1 MKFSLATLAAIAL
14 LVSSSDALKLQGHQ
28 PVNNQNVQ
36 IQTMT
41 RNKSIIEAN
50 SKLFAQLNEKI
61 RAVQSAAIKGQNKQA
76 DLGADEMGEVV
87 DKVSERWLGSIDKE
101 EPEIV
106 DDFLYKMKDAISA
119 IHATEGYPKG
129 KILKPDE
136 DWLTKIVQNNKKM
149 QEMIPG
155 VCDKKCQLEQ
165 RKAIADS

>member
-14 LVSSSDALKLQGHQ
+14 LLSSSNAVILQGNQ
-28 PVNNQNVQ
+28 PSNIQNVQ
-36 IQTMT
+36 VNSQT
-41 RNKSIIEAN
+41 RAKSIIQAN
-50 SKLFAQLNEKI
+50 AQLFEQLNQKI
-61 RAVQSAAIKGQNKQA
+61 KAVQQAAAAGQNKQA
-76 DLGADEMGEVV
+76 DLDADSMGEVV

-136 DWLTKIVQNNKKM
+136 DWLTKIVKNNKKM
-149 QEMIPG
+149 QEMIPKY
-155 VCDKKCQLEQ
+155 DKEE

>member
-14 LVSSSDALKLQGHQ
+14 LLSSSNAVILQGNQ
-28 PVNNQNVQ
+28 PSNIQNVQ
-36 IQTMT
+36 VNSQT
-41 RNKSIIEAN
+41 RAKSIIQAN
-50 SKLFAQLNEKI
+50 AQLFEQLNQKI
-61 RAVQSAAIKGQNKQA
+61 KAVQQAAAAGQNKQA
-76 DLGADEMGEVV
+76 DLDADSMGEVV

-136 DWLTKIVQNNKKM
+136 DWLTKIVKNNKKM
-149 QEMIPG
+149 QEMIPKY
-155 VCDKKCQLEQ
+155 DKQE